1 MTYVEWVNAVIDC
14 AARAANDRRRQEL
27 EQLERLERAEAERDP
42 RRPGVFAPG
51 DVITYAAK
59 HLQLAYVG
67 LVPIDDAGIVF
78 TVRACDCDLCALGE
92 HVCTTDWLADY
103 GCHRHVHRGVVRH
116 HGAAHAETLAIAPL
130 ITIPRVGNT
139 RYVCPSEL

>member
-59 HLQLAYVG
+59 HLQLAYVE
-67 LVPIDDAGIVF
+67 LVPIDDAASCSRCARVTVICARSASTCVRLIGSPTTAATDTCIVVWCGI
-78 TVRACDCDLCALGE
+78 TARR
-92 HVCTTDWLADY
+92 T
-103 GCHRHVHRGVVRH
+103 
-116 HGAAHAETLAIAPL
+116 
-130 ITIPRVGNT
+130 PR
-139 RYVCPSEL
+139 RSRSRR